1 MLKRKTERWLNTKLY
16 TNYKMN
22 DENVKDYQQHEQII
36 KTIKNRF
43 MTYGYKRIKTSAFEH
58 YDLYSQVKSSIH
70 QSDMVKIIDRTGD
83 VLVLRPDATIPIT
96 RKIAQDMTRISGER
110 RYFYVQDVF
119 RHPVNHDDH
128 IENTQAGIEYFGET
142 SPEADAEVIA
152 LACHT
157 LQDLGFNDV
166 KIEIGHAGFFQELID
181 VITINPRELKE
192 LKDLIQAKNGV
203 DIKPFL
209 AGLSVDEQVATA
221 IETIPF
227 LYGNPVEVS
236 DRAKK
241 IALTD
246 KMTEKLDHL
255 VQVYELLKLHDLEK
269 YMVMDLGL
277 INQMD
282 YYSDVIFQG
291 FVEGIGKPV
300 LMGGRYDKLAKEF
313 GTSIPAIGFACQ
325 VDALV
330 KAIGHHTE
338 PSTHPIDVEVI
349 YESSL
354 IREAFALTNQLREQG
369 LSVVTYAS
377 GKQIN
382 EQVTMYKVKLTKDQ
396 YTVNH
401 DEQLQ
406 TFTDI
411 KDLLVLMGGGD

>member
-1 MLKRKTERWLNTKLY
+1 MKRKTERWLNTKLY

-43 MTYGYKRIKTSAFEH
+43 MTYGYKRIKTSAFEQ
-58 YDLYSQVKSSIH
+58 YDLYSQVNSSIH
-70 QSDMVKIIDRTGD
+70 QSDMVKVIDRTGD

-96 RKIAQDMTRISGER
+96 RKIAQEIIKVTGER

-119 RHPVNHDDH
+119 RQPVDHVDH
-128 IENTQAGIEYFGET
+128 IENTQAGIEYFGKS

-157 LQDLGFNDV
+157 LLDLGFNDV

-181 VITINPRELKE
+181 AIEISPSELKE
-192 LKDLIQAKNGV
+192 LKDLIQAKNGI

-209 AGLSVDEQVATA
+209 ARLSVDEKITTA

-227 LYGNPVEVS
+227 LYGNPLDVNE
-236 DRAKK
+236 RAKNT
-241 IALTD
+241 ALTD

-255 VQVYELLKLHDLEK
+255 VRVYEILEMHDLEK
-269 YMVMDLGL
+269 YIVMDLGL
-277 INQMD
+277 INQMG
-282 YYSDVIFQG
+282 YYSDIIFQG

-300 LMGGRYDKLAKEF
+300 LMGGRYDQLAKEF

-330 KAIGHHTE
+330 KAIGIHLE
-338 PSTHPIDVEVI
+338 VPTHPIDFEVI
-349 YESSL
+349 YDQSL
-354 IREAFALTNQLREQG
+354 IREAIGLTKLLREQG
-369 LSVVTYAS
+369 LSVVTYANE
-377 GKQIN
+377 KQSN
-382 EQVTMYKVKLTKDQ
+382 EQMIMYKITMTKDK
-396 YTVNH
+396 YTVN
-401 DEQLQ
+401 DFKQLQ

-411 KDLLVLMGGGD
+411 NDLLALIEGGS

>member
-1 MLKRKTERWLNTKLY
+1 
-16 TNYKMN
+16 MN
-22 DENVKDYQQHEQII
+22 DENVKDYQQQEQII
-36 KTIKNRF
+36 KTIKKRF
-43 MTYGYKRIKTSAFEH
+43 MTYGYKRIKTSAFEQ
-58 YDLYSQVKSSIH
+58 YDVYSHVKSSIH
-70 QSDMVKIIDRTGD
+70 QRDMVKIIDRTGD

-96 RKIAQDMTRISGER
+96 RKIAQDMTNITGER

-119 RHPVNHDDH
+119 RQPVDRVDH

-181 VITINPRELKE
+181 AINISPRELGE

-209 AGLSVDEQVATA
+209 AGLSVDEKVATA

-236 DRAKK
+236 ERAKQ

-255 VQVYELLKLHDLEK
+255 VQVYERLEMYELEK
-269 YMVMDLGL
+269 CLVMDLGL
-277 INQMD
+277 INQMG
-282 YYSDVIFQG
+282 YYSDIIFQG

-300 LMGGRYDKLAKEF
+300 LMGGRYDELAKEF

-330 KAIGHHTE
+330 KVIGLHAE
-338 PSTHPIDVEVI
+338 PSTHPIDVEI
-349 YESSL
+349 TYESSL
-354 IREAFALTNQLREQG
+354 IREAIRLANQLREQG
-369 LSVVTYAS
+369 FSVITSAKE
-377 GKQIN
+377 KQIN
-382 EQVTMYKVKLTKDQ
+382 EQVTRYQVKLTTDQ
-396 YTVNH
+396 YTVDH
-401 DEQLQ
+401 EEQLQ

-411 KDLLVLMGGGD
+411 KDLLVLMEGGN